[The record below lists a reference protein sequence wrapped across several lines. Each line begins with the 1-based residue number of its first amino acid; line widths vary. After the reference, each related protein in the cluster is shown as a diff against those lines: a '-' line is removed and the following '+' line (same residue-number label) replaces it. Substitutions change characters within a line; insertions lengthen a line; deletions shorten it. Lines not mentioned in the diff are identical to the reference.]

1 MANDIDMAVKQMTA
15 LLDSLPAD
23 KNVVRVTAIFFGKY
37 VKGYKIKSK
46 KDTLTTKEIITFTQD
61 IKHIYI
67 NWAKLGTKDWE
78 VKEIDGIRFTIKFTR
93 VILV

>member
-1 MANDIDMAVKQMTA
+1 MANDVDMAVKQMIA
-15 LLDSLPAD
+15 LLEATAPD
-23 KNVVRVTAIFFGKY
+23 KNIVRMTAIFFGKY

-61 IKHIYI
+61 LKHIYL
-67 NWAKLGTKDWE
+67 NWAKLGTKEWE

-93 VILV
+93 IVLV